1 MKYTNIC
8 VCTFDKYFSVGK
20 KGDFWRFFPPGP
32 YPVRMPIPI
41 GFSSPL
47 IRNSWPL
54 VTLPSLKVG
63 CLSSLSRLPL
73 LKRQMT
79 PLKFIVLLFFFFFLP
94 WWIYPIVILH
104 LLVSGKIQKK
114 SLPPRSKVHRSQQ
127 DTIRRGTTLHKM
139 SRQIEMPSCHYSRKE
154 APRDGTHVESSVLF
168 AKSLFFFFFFLFSPS
183 QISARRLS
191 ILVRG
196 DPSTRIK
203 ISPSR
208 KWGPT

>member
-1 MKYTNIC
+1 
-8 VCTFDKYFSVGK
+8 
-20 KGDFWRFFPPGP
+20 
-32 YPVRMPIPI
+32 
-41 GFSSPL
+41 
-47 IRNSWPL
+47 
-54 VTLPSLKVG
+54 VG

-79 PLKFIVLLFFFFFLP
+79 PLKFIVLFVCLP
-94 WWIYPIVILH
+94 WWIYPQLSSCTFWLAFWCLGVWQN
-104 LLVSGKIQKK
+104 SKK
-114 SLPPRSKVHRSQQ
+114 SLPPRSKVHRSQR

-168 AKSLFFFFFFLFSPS
+168 AKSLFFFFFLFSPS
-183 QISARRLS
+183 RISARRLS
-191 ILVRG
+191 ILVQG

-208 KWGPT
+208 KWGPP